1 MQTREQNVDL
11 NSFAR
16 RHIGP
21 SEAEVAEMLNELGFE
36 GLDLLINA
44 AVPKNIRLDR
54 QLKLPEAK
62 SEAEALAELR
72 TISRK
77 NKVAR
82 SFIGAGYYDC
92 ITSPV
97 IQRNI
102 LENPGWYTAYT
113 PYQAEIA
120 QGRLEALLNFQQ
132 MIIDLTA
139 LDIANASL
147 LDEATAAAEAM
158 TLCHAVVPN
167 RKAFF
172 VADDCHPQTI
182 AVVQTRAKPL
192 GIEIKTGDYSRFQFD
207 DTIFG
212 ALIQYPATD
221 GAIYDYGE
229 FVTRAHDAG
238 ALVVVAADILALTL
252 LKPPGEFGADVA
264 VGNTQRLGVPLGFGG
279 PHAAY
284 FATRDQFK
292 RHMPGRLVGVSHD
305 TEGRPAY
312 RLALQ
317 TREQHIRR
325 DKATSN
331 ICTAQVLLA
340 AIASMYAVYHGPK
353 GLRAIAERVHRLTS
367 QFADGLQALGC
378 KIAHKNF
385 FDTIR
390 VEVESSEVI
399 LEHAAKA
406 GCNLRALGPCAV
418 GISFDETTT
427 PRDIELLMSI
437 FRGTTVRDFADE
449 ELGEPPIRIP
459 HSASRNS
466 QFLTHPIFNMHDTET
481 EMLRYLKKLE
491 SRDLSLTTSM
501 IPLGSC
507 TMKLNATAEMFPIS
521 WPEISKLHPFAPPD
535 QTAGYKE
542 ICQQLEEWLAEI
554 TGFAAISLQPNAGSQ
569 GEFAGLL
576 AIREYHA
583 SRGEAHRNVCLIP
596 TSAHGTNPASAI
608 MAGFK
613 VVSVACLKDGDIDL
627 ADLRAK
633 ADQHARDLAALMVT
647 YPSTHGVFEPTIR
660 EICDIVHAHG
670 GQVYMDGANMNAQVG
685 LCRPGDYGADVCHL
699 NLHKTFCIPHGGG
712 GPGVGPIGVAKHL
725 MPYLPREFILDPTTG
740 KILFG
745 EGDRGKRPPYGSESN
760 YHSGGGK
767 AGNVAA
773 APYGSASI
781 LTITWMY
788 IRMMGAE
795 GLKRASEIAILNANY
810 VAKRLDR
817 FFPVL
822 FKGKHGLVAHEC
834 IIDLRQW
841 KNAGIEVEDVAKRLM
856 DYGFHAPTVS
866 WPVAGTMMI
875 EPTESEP
882 KHELDRFCDAMI
894 SIHGEMQAIADGKQD
909 RQSNL
914 LKNAPH
920 TAQQIASDKWN
931 RPYSREQA
939 AFPAPWT
946 REHKFWPTVARI
958 DNVYGDRNL
967 FCSCPLVEDFEGR
980 NS

>member
-1 MQTREQNVDL
+1 MQTREETIDID
-11 NSFAR
+11 SFAR

-21 SEAEVAEMLNELGFE
+21 SEEEVRAMLREVGFKD
-36 GLDLLINA
+36 LDSLIDA

-54 QLKLPEAK
+54 QLNLPKAK
-62 SEAEALAELR
+62 SEIEALAELR
-72 TISRK
+72 AISKK

-92 ITSPV
+92 ITPPV

-132 MIIDLTA
+132 MIMDLTA

-158 TLCHAVVPN
+158 SLCHAVVPN

-172 VADDCHPQTI
+172 VDDNCHPQTI

-192 GIEIKTGDYSRFQFD
+192 EIEIKIDDYSGFKFD
-207 DTIFG
+207 DTVFG
-212 ALIQYPATD
+212 ALLQYPATD
-221 GAIYDYGE
+221 GGIYDYAN
-229 FVTRAHDAG
+229 FVKQAHAAG

-264 VGNTQRLGVPLGFGG
+264 VGNTQRFGVPLGFGG

-305 TEGRPAY
+305 AEGRPAY

-331 ICTAQVLLA
+331 ICTAEVLLA
-340 AIASMYAVYHGPK
+340 VIASMYAVYHGPK
-353 GLRAIAERVHRLTS
+353 GLRAIAERVHKLTS
-367 QFADGLQALGC
+367 QLADGLRALGC
-378 KIAHKNF
+378 TITHENF
-385 FDTIR
+385 FDTVR

-406 GCNLRALGPCAV
+406 SCNLRALGPRAV

-427 PRDIELLMSI
+427 PGDIELLMSI
-437 FRGTTVRDFADE
+437 FRGTPVRDLADAD
-449 ELGEPPIRIP
+449 LGEPPLRI
-459 HSASRNS
+459 SQFALRTS
-466 QFLTHPIFNMHDTET
+466 QFLTHPIFNTHDTET

-521 WPEISKLHPFAPPD
+521 WPEISKLHPFAPLD
-535 QTAGYKE
+535 QTAGYME
-542 ICQQLEEWLAEI
+542 ICHELEEWLAEI

-596 TSAHGTNPASAI
+596 TSAHGTNPASAV

-633 ADQHARDLAALMVT
+633 ADEHARDLAALMVT

-660 EICDIVHAHG
+660 EICDIVHTHG

-712 GPGVGPIGVAKHL
+712 GPGVGPIGVVKHL
-725 MPYLPREFILDPTTG
+725 APYLPREFIVDTENG
-740 KILFG
+740 RILFG
-745 EGDRGKRPPYGSESN
+745 EGEQGKRPP
-760 YHSGGGK
+760 GGGGSDYRHDGGK
-767 AGNVAA
+767 GGNIAA

-795 GLKRASEIAILNANY
+795 RLKRASEVAILNANY
-810 VAKRLDR
+810 IAKRLDPY
-817 FFPVL
+817 FSVL

-841 KNAGIEVEDVAKRLM
+841 KSPGIEVEDVAKRLM
-856 DYGFHAPTVS
+856 DYGFHAPTIS
-866 WPVAGTMMI
+866 FPVAGTMMI

-894 SIHGEMQAIADGKQD
+894 FIHAEIEAVAKEKMHRGNNM
-909 RQSNL
+909 

-920 TAQQIASDKWN
+920 TARQIASDKWD
-931 RPYSREQA
+931 RPYSRERA

-946 REHKFWPTVARI
+946 LEHKFWPAVARI

-967 FCSCPLVEDFEGR
+967 FCSCPPVEAFDE
-980 NS
+980 